1 MLDLFPRQPIR
12 KVNPYADYLEATCT
26 EIDAT
31 NKVITCQSVI
41 CEGSVCDIEE
51 FALPFDHLLIAVGA
65 ATNTYGIPVRF
76 LERGEKGRR
85 GRETG
90 WGGRLLCVEGM
101 EGGRLTVINS

>member
-1 MLDLFPRQPIR
+1 
-12 KVNPYADYLEATCT
+12 VNPYADYLEATCT

-65 ATNTYGIPVRF
+65 ATNTYGIPVRS
-76 LERGEKGRR
+76 LKMGGKAGQGRERGWRVAMC
-85 GRETG
+85 
-90 WGGRLLCVEGM
+90 GGDGKK
-101 EGGRLTVINS
+101 TD